1 MTQAQLEFHNMISH
15 ITQEQIDL
23 QNQLEMYTK
32 DLITK
37 PILTILLFSFLII
50 TKLPTFLQ
58 ILPTY
63 LQMIKWNIN
72 IYLQKIKPL

>member
-72 IYLQKIKPL
+72 KYLQKIKPL